1 MKAKWIVIG
10 VLIFI
15 PIYIFLFNKNSVWV
29 KQGNHQVGETTT
41 SFNNQTNEPNKIV
54 SDDFEIKVFDGWNK
68 MENSIPGISLMIV
81 NNNESSKDENVNR
94 INFRSYYAVAYIL
107 SDKTLDE
114 YYLEYIQEVKDTI
127 GNTSVDNI
135 SDGDVNGNSAKF
147 LELQI
152 NQQNIDFK
160 TFVAIIKGNNS
171 DFWIISFNTT
181 KDLWKSYDYL
191 IPDLLNSF
199 KIKKK

>member
-1 MKAKWIVIG
+1 
-10 VLIFI
+10 
-15 PIYIFLFNKNSVWV
+15 
-29 KQGNHQVGETTT
+29 
-41 SFNNQTNEPNKIV
+41 
-54 SDDFEIKVFDGWNK
+54 

-152 NQQNIDFK
+152 NQQNINFK

-171 DFWIISFNTT
+171 DF
-181 KDLWKSYDYL
+181 
-191 IPDLLNSF
+191 
-199 KIKKK
+199 